1 MVANGLAI
9 FSLKFI
15 SGRKRPQKH
24 IENLFSNASFTSGHS
39 ANAFMNATILSAY
52 LDRALGFLTLA
63 ALIALSRVYLEDHY
77 PSDIITGSV
86 IGAVIG
92 QILITV

>member
-1 MVANGLAI
+1 
-9 FSLKFI
+9 
-15 SGRKRPQKH
+15 
-24 IENLFSNASFTSGHS
+24 
-39 ANAFMNATILSAY
+39 MNATILSAY